1 MCFPQIHTACLRDHI
16 PATLKRLGLVLRPD
30 SGCALLI
37 NNTERGGVEF
47 CTEACRRVT
56 RAILK
61 LSISH
66 ESWDVCP
73 HAWERS
79 VLYRDPTAW
88 ILDQNDVF
96 FPPYYKV
103 LNGREVGHDGD
114 WRQRRLWQT
123 QIQMS
128 VGFSPEISVVFFF
141 FFFICASELT
151 HQGCLVIAPLT
162 AGGAARC
169 HSHVISAESWKA
181 KKWIN
186 KMKRH
191 MKGSSLSN
199 FMLLLHITRRPRCNS
214 FLIFDCSDPKLSAF
228 LNLSLSSDVNC
239 ALSLNKW
246 E

>member
-1 MCFPQIHTACLRDHI
+1 MEWCGVKLRRPPSEPRQETTKSPVRKHSHSRVHLNKWVCVITFGIFSGKPLIAMCFPQIHTACLRDHI

-141 FFFICASELT
+141 FFLS
-151 HQGCLVIAPLT
+151 APLNWL
-162 AGGAARC
+162 
-169 HSHVISAESWKA
+169 I
-181 KKWIN
+181 
-186 KMKRH
+186 
-191 MKGSSLSN
+191 KG
-199 FMLLLHITRRPRCNS
+199 
-214 FLIFDCSDPKLSAF
+214 
-228 LNLSLSSDVNC
+228 V
-239 ALSLNKW
+239 W
-246 E
+246 W